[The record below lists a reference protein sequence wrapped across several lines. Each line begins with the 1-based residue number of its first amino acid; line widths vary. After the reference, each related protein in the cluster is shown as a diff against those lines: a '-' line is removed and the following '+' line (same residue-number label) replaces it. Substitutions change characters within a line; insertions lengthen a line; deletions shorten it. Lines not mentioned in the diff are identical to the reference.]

1 MVIRCYI
8 NKSAFCYETLLCW
21 QLLAVK
27 SLRVESMK
35 VYRALK
41 DGNIIAARK
50 AVSMIVGRDTE
61 QLDEAGLQGRRWRLW
76 LRALPTG
83 L

>member
-1 MVIRCYI
+1 
-8 NKSAFCYETLLCW
+8 
-21 QLLAVK
+21 
-27 SLRVESMK
+27 MK